1 MSRILKELV
10 TDHDMVGLPG
20 IGTFVTE
27 VVPASFSDK
36 GYTINP
42 PYRRLSF
49 VQGRVED
56 KLLIDFYSE
65 SNEVDVEVAEAY
77 ITQFL
82 HEMKQVLKERKII
95 LLPGLGRLRATK
107 ENNFFFVPEED
118 LDIYPDGFAL
128 KPVSLKN
135 IQREMEPVHIP
146 VSFAEAV
153 QSLMEK
159 KKAEPQPEAWL
170 EQESQPQAEPQ
181 PEAEPE
187 RESQPQA
194 ETQPESQLEQPEL
207 EADPEQVPEA
217 QAEPEPKLRRELVP
231 LDPEQVPYSGAD
243 IPLDPRE
250 INEAQFEPESEP
262 EREPEPEAQPQP
274 DQPEAERESEP
285 QLEQQ
290 ESERE
295 AEQEPE
301 SEPEQEAQPQPEQE
315 SEPQLEQQ
323 EYEREAEQE
332 PEPQPEQPQS
342 EREPEQEPE
351 PQPESQSESEP
362 EQEAQPRQRQRRRW
376 WVVLLVVVALLAV
389 ALGVFVILA
398 HAAPDFIDSIL
409 YTPEELR
416 IINA

>member
-1 MSRILKELV
+1 MDIDLLSRILKELV

-49 VQGRVED
+49 VQGRIED
-56 KLLIDFYSE
+56 QLLIEFYAE
-65 SNEVDVEVAEAY
+65 SNEVSVEAAEAY

-82 HEMKQVLKERKII
+82 REMKEVLKESKLI

-118 LDIYPDGFAL
+118 LDLFPDGFAL

-135 IQREMEPVHIP
+135 IQREMEPVTIP
-146 VSFAEAV
+146 VSFADAV

-159 KKAEPQPEAWL
+159 NKVEPQPEQVHEPEPQPEQEAEPQP
-170 EQESQPQAEPQ
+170 QP
-181 PEAEPE
+181 
-187 RESQPQA
+187 
-194 ETQPESQLEQPEL
+194 L
-207 EADPEQVPEA
+207 
-217 QAEPEPKLRRELVP
+217 RELVP

-243 IPLDPRE
+243 IPLDPQATQDPE
-250 INEAQFEPESEP
+250 TEPEPEPEQQPEPEQPETEPAQPEAQPQP
-262 EREPEPEAQPQP
+262 EPEPEAQP
-274 DQPEAERESEP
+274 
-285 QLEQQ
+285 EQQ
-290 ESERE
+290 
-295 AEQEPE
+295 P
-301 SEPEQEAQPQPEQE
+301 EPEQPETEPAQPETEPEQPE
-315 SEPQLEQQ
+315 P
-323 EYEREAEQE
+323 E
-332 PEPQPEQPQS
+332 PEPQPEQAQA
-342 EREPEQEPE
+342 EPEQQPDQEPT
-351 PQPESQSESEP
+351 PEP
-362 EQEAQPRQRQRRRW
+362 EQVQVDPEPTAEPEQQPQAEPEQAKPEPGQQTRPRRRW
-376 WVVLLVVVALLAV
+376 WIAVLVVVALLAV
-389 ALGVFVILA
+389 ALGVFIILA

>member
-159 KKAEPQPEAWL
+159 KKAEPQPEA
-170 EQESQPQAEPQ
+170 EPESQPQAEVQ
-181 PEAEPE
+181 PEP
-187 RESQPQA
+187 
-194 ETQPESQLEQPEL
+194 QLEQPEL

-262 EREPEPEAQPQP
+262 EPQPEPEAQPQP

-285 QLEQQ
+285 QPEQQ
-290 ESERE
+290 
-295 AEQEPE
+295 A
-301 SEPEQEAQPQPEQE
+301 
-315 SEPQLEQQ
+315 
-323 EYEREAEQE
+323 
-332 PEPQPEQPQS
+332 

-351 PQPESQSESEP
+351 PQPERELVQEAQPQPEQQAEREPEPQLEQPQSEREPEPQLEQPQPEREP
-362 EQEAQPRQRQRRRW
+362 EQEPEREPEQEPQPRQRQRRRW

>member
-49 VQGRVED
+49 VQGRIED
-56 KLLIDFYSE
+56 QLLIEFYAE
-65 SNEVDVEVAEAY
+65 SNEVSVEAAEAY

-82 HEMKQVLKERKII
+82 REMKEVLKERKII

-118 LDIYPDGFAL
+118 LDIFPDGFAL

-135 IQREMEPVHIP
+135 IQREMEPVTIP

-153 QSLMEK
+153 QGLMEK
-159 KKAEPQPEAWL
+159 K
-170 EQESQPQAEPQ
+170 QA
-181 PEAEPE
+181 EAEPE
-187 RESQPQA
+187 
-194 ETQPESQLEQPEL
+194 PEPSPATEPEL
-207 EADPEQVPEA
+207 KQP
-217 QAEPEPKLRRELVP
+217 LRELVP

-243 IPLDPRE
+243 IPLDPQAMQE
-250 INEAQFEPESEP
+250 PEPESEP
-262 EREPEPEAQPQP
+262 EAQPQPEPEPEAQP
-274 DQPEAERESEP
+274 
-285 QLEQQ
+285 EQQ
-290 ESERE
+290 
-295 AEQEPE
+295 P
-301 SEPEQEAQPQPEQE
+301 EPEQPETEPAQPETEPEQPE
-315 SEPQLEQQ
+315 P
-323 EYEREAEQE
+323 E
-332 PEPQPEQPQS
+332 PEPQPEQTQA
-342 EREPEQEPE
+342 EPEQQPDPE
-351 PQPESQSESEP
+351 PTPEP
-362 EQEAQPRQRQRRRW
+362 EQVQVDPEPTAEPEQQPQAEPEQAKPEPGQQTRPRRRW
-376 WVVLLVVVALLAV
+376 WIAVLVVVALLAV
-389 ALGVFVILA
+389 ALGVFIILA

>member
-1 MSRILKELV
+1 MDIDLLSRILKELV

-159 KKAEPQPEAWL
+159 KKAEPQPEAWP
-170 EQESQPQAEPQ
+170 EQ
-181 PEAEPE
+181 
-187 RESQPQA
+187 ESQPQA
-194 ETQPESQLEQPEL
+194 ETQPEPQLEQHEL

-250 INEAQFEPESEP
+250 INEAQFEPEREP
-262 EREPEPEAQPQP
+262 EREPEPQPEPEAQPQPEQQTELEPEQEAQPQP
-274 DQPEAERESEP
+274 DQPEAERESELQP
-285 QLEQQ
+285 
-290 ESERE
+290 
-295 AEQEPE
+295 EPE
-301 SEPEQEAQPQPEQE
+301 AKPQPEQPE
-315 SEPQLEQQ
+315 TEQEAEPQPEQP
-323 EYEREAEQE
+323 EAEREAEQE
-332 PEPQPEQPQS
+332 PEPQ
-342 EREPEQEPE
+342 
-351 PQPESQSESEP
+351 P